1 MNPTSAGDPVIAID
15 VGGTSTKGELV
26 DGDGLVL
33 ARVRRQTPKG
43 DEALTVVA
51 EVGDTLLAQ
60 ATGLHTDVAGAGV
73 VAPGLVDAARGI
85 ATYSSNIGWR
95 DLAMTAPLSERWSV
109 PVRLANDVAAAAV
122 AEMRQGAGRGETHVA
137 FVVVGTGIAAALVAD
152 GRLVTGAH
160 GEVAEIGHL
169 PVRAANPCA
178 CGADGCL
185 ETVASASSI
194 ARAYAAR
201 SGVAV
206 AGAADVVARLD
217 SDPVAREVWQEA
229 IDALADAISLLA
241 LVANPALV
249 VIGGGLG
256 LAGHDLVAPLTAAV
270 RARTRV
276 VEPPRITVAELG
288 DRGGVVG
295 AALLAREPWATS

>member
-1 MNPTSAGDPVIAID
+1 MNPTHAGDLVIAID
-15 VGGTSTKGELV
+15 VGGTSIKGELV
-26 DGDGLVL
+26 DADGLVL
-33 ARVRRQTPKG
+33 TRVRQPTPKG
-43 DEALTVVA
+43 DKTLGAIA
-51 EVGDTLLAQ
+51 EVGDALL
-60 ATGLHTDVAGAGV
+60 THVAGLDADVVGSGV
-73 VAPGLVDAARGI
+73 VVPGLVDAAQGI

-95 DLAMTAPLSERWSV
+95 DLVMAAPLSERWGT
-109 PVRLANDVAAAAV
+109 PVRLANDVASAAV
-122 AEMRQGAGRGETHVA
+122 AEMRQGAGRGETYVG
-137 FVVVGTGIAAALVAD
+137 FVVIGTGIAAALVVD

-160 GEVAEIGHL
+160 GEVTEIGHV
-169 PVRAANPCA
+169 PVRPGNPCA

-194 ARAYAAR
+194 ARLYAAR

-206 AGAADVVARLD
+206 TGAADVVARLD

-229 IDALADAISLLA
+229 IEALADAISLLA

-256 LAGHDLVAPLTAAV
+256 VAGDDLVAPLTAAV

-276 VEPPRITVAELG
+276 VEPPHITVAELG